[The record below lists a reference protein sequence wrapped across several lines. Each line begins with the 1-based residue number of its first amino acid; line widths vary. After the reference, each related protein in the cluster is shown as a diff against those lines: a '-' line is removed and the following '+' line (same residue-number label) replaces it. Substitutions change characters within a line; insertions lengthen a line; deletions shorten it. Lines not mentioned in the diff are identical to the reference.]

1 MTKKSRL
8 LYVDDEPINV
18 VFFELNFKSDFDV
31 ITAKNGQEGLDILAR
46 QPVDFIVSDYKMP
59 GLNGVDFLKTA
70 HEKYGRKP
78 SIILSG
84 YDKNEHIIEALEAEQ
99 IVAYLTKPMDRN
111 MILNIIKNQLP
122 DHF

>member
-1 MTKKSRL
+1 MFVSPWKTQS
-8 LYVDDEPINV
+8 E
-18 VFFELNFKSDFDV
+18 